1 VSPERRR
8 SSPRGRPPGNSGRPS
23 PPVSTGEICDAFSRA
38 LVHGDVCDEFLA
50 TPESYVLG
58 DPLEGATPT
67 TGGGR
72 PDDPALRDG
81 HYFEPTVAG
90 RAPSGFRS
98 RSGADSQTGW
108 RFKTYPID
116 SATGKHESRTVG
128 RRRPPR
134 RSGSAETARMTAVDN
149 LWYLA
154 TEAEQRAEQR
164 YQDLRERH
172 DDYVEYTPRRRV
184 SRPRF
189 RTVAERIKARGLPY
203 GAHTLTH
210 HPDRGL
216 LLVYHAT
223 VEMWVLPGGEVRP
236 DESLTEGARREL
248 EEEAGVDGQVRGL
261 GILGRVQFRCDGHET
276 WGVLPIYETDPAG
289 TDLSVDD
296 PDGEITDARW
306 FEELPEGTRD
316 RTVLEQW
323 LDERA

>member
-1 VSPERRR
+1 
-8 SSPRGRPPGNSGRPS
+8 
-23 PPVSTGEICDAFSRA
+23 
-38 LVHGDVCDEFLA
+38 
-50 TPESYVLG
+50 
-58 DPLEGATPT
+58 
-67 TGGGR
+67 
-72 PDDPALRDG
+72 
-81 HYFEPTVAG
+81 
-90 RAPSGFRS
+90 
-98 RSGADSQTGW
+98 
-108 RFKTYPID
+108 
-116 SATGKHESRTVG
+116 
-128 RRRPPR
+128 
-134 RSGSAETARMTAVDN
+134 MTAVDN

-306 FEELPEGTRD
+306 FEELPERTRD